1 MGGQVRSGVTTGS
14 TRTAAGC
21 KRTHSHRFSQYR
33 WHALVQLSMTY
44 SRGAA
49 QFTCFTSK
57 KVQILTLQDNAFS
70 QLYENT
76 RSLSHAN
83 EAQAALCDETEEWAD
98 NVLQFLAERQSRMG
112 RFRFF

>member
-1 MGGQVRSGVTTGS
+1 MTTGS

-21 KRTHSHRFSQYR
+21 KRILSHRFSQYI

-44 SRGAA
+44 SREAP
-49 QFTCFTSK
+49 QFTCCNIT

-70 QLYENT
+70 HPYDNT

-83 EAQAALCDETEEWAD
+83 EAQAALCDETEEWAE

-112 RFRFF
+112 RFSQYDTL